1 MIITGALMKKT
12 NKKIKSD
19 AASSEA
25 NKRITGLDLLR
36 GIAVI
41 LMVQQHT
48 GFWFWNNQGS
58 MASSMNDYTLMVIV
72 NGLGGMAAP
81 LFITLAGIGAAL
93 MLSAGASAKA
103 MLKRGV
109 VIILFGYLLN
119 ILTPAWFSPGSWYVL
134 HLIGSG
140 LIISP
145 LLIKKSA
152 KMLFA
157 IAFLCIA
164 ASAALLTYYDLPRYF
179 SNEQMAAFKN
189 FYDILLL
196 AFAAGNF
203 PIFPWIALFTIGVIC
218 GRWIAA
224 GELNNIFKA
233 SIGIFFLVIV
243 LLAVKTGGF
252 QFLYSPFGTRVFM
265 VNLYMYPAY
274 PVQFLL
280 LSALSLLCVYLI
292 MLMGRFS
299 SGNIITLTGR
309 VSLTMF
315 MLHIII
321 IRNLMVATGFWKT
334 FNAVETTLLQIAVL
348 LVMLVLVKLWS
359 RIDFR
364 YGFEWLLRKAG

>member
-1 MIITGALMKKT
+1 MKKT

-203 PIFPWIALFTIGVIC
+203 PLFPWLALFTIGVIC
-218 GRWIAA
+218 GRWIIA
-224 GELNNIFKA
+224 GEYNNIFKA
-233 SIGIFFLVIV
+233 SIGIFLIVII

-252 QFLYSPFGTRVFM
+252 QFLYSPLGARVFM

-292 MLMGRFS
+292 MLMDRFS

>member
-1 MIITGALMKKT
+1 MKKT
-12 NKKIKSD
+12 NKKIKGD
-19 AASSEA
+19 TASA
-25 NKRITGLDLLR
+25 KVNKRITGLDLLR

-58 MASSMNDYTLMVIV
+58 MSSSMNDYPFMVIV

-93 MLSAGASAKA
+93 MLSAGASAKT
-103 MLKRGV
+103 MLKRGA

-140 LIISP
+140 LIIAP
-145 LLIKKSA
+145 LFIKGSSRLLFVISLI
-152 KMLFA
+152 
-157 IAFLCIA
+157 CIA
-164 ASAALLTYYDLPRYF
+164 ASAVLLTYFDLPRYF
-179 SNEQMAAFKN
+179 SNEDMAAFKN

-196 AFAAGNF
+196 ASAAGNF
-203 PIFPWIALFTIGVIC
+203 PLFPWLALFTIGVIC
-218 GRWIAA
+218 GRWIIA
-224 GELNNIFKA
+224 GEYNNIFKA
-233 SIGIFFLVIV
+233 SIGIFLIVII

-252 QFLYSPFGTRVFM
+252 QFLYSPLGARVFM

-292 MLMGRFS
+292 MLTGRFS
-299 SGNIITLTGR
+299 SGNIFVLTGR
-309 VSLTMF
+309 VSLTLF
-315 MLHIII
+315 MMHIII
-321 IRNLMVATGFWKT
+321 IRNVMVAAGYWKT
-334 FNAVETTLLQIAVL
+334 FSAVETTLLQIAVL
-348 LVMLVLVKLWS
+348 VMMLVLVKLWS

-364 YGFEWLLRKAG
+364 YGFEWLMRKAD